1 MLNASIKM
9 KINLSCFKAMLAG
22 SLFIAVCACQDK
34 TPISPSPKAEENEA
48 KDKKAVDELIAELKK
63 KHPEAEFGESKSGLQ
78 YFVIKEG
85 KGDKAGK
92 GRDIKAHYTGRFLDG
107 KKFDSSRDRGEPLAF
122 KVGVG
127 QVIKGWDVALSD
139 MNKGEQ
145 RILIIPPNLAY
156 GERGAGG
163 VIPPNAT
170 LVFDVELVDF

>member
-1 MLNASIKM
+1 MKLKCLNTLFVA
-9 KINLSCFKAMLAG
+9 
-22 SLFIAVCACQDK
+22 SLFLAVCACQGKGSASQTQEKAK
-34 TPISPSPKAEENEA
+34 T
-48 KDKKAVDELIAELKK
+48 VDQLIAELKK
-63 KHPEAEFGESKSGLQ
+63 KHPKAKFEMSKSGLQ
-78 YFVIKEG
+78 YFIIKEG

-92 GRDIKAHYTGRFLDG
+92 GRDIKAHYTGTFLDG

-127 QVIKGWDVALSD
+127 QVIKGWDEALSD

-145 RILIIPPNLAY
+145 RILIIPPDLAY